1 MYINNAFKVI
11 INYIVSITIASY
23 RYRCI
28 LFDPNGI
35 YQLVENT
42 ICWSTVD
49 PIYIEKFFVSN
60 SL

>member
-1 MYINNAFKVI
+1 MYNNNAFKVI

-23 RYRCI
+23 PYRCI

-35 YQLVENT
+35 YQLVET
-42 ICWSTVD
+42 YSVGQPWIQ
-49 PIYIEKFFVSN
+49 YMLKN